1 MKRIKIC
8 DCFKNEPFRTFF
20 ICFHSFHTILQNKT
34 ADSSRIRT
42 QIVRAEGEHA
52 DHLTTT
58 TVGDLQLLSC
68 LAQLVKD
75 EICEINLIHLKLPI
89 FYPNKEQLQKLK
101 VMQSSPNCK

>member
-42 QIVRAEGEHA
+42 QIVRAESEHA

-58 TVGDLQLLSC
+58 TVGELQLLSC

-75 EICEINLIHLKLPI
+75 EICEINLIRLKLPN
-89 FYPNKEQLQKLK
+89 F
-101 VMQSSPNCK
+101 